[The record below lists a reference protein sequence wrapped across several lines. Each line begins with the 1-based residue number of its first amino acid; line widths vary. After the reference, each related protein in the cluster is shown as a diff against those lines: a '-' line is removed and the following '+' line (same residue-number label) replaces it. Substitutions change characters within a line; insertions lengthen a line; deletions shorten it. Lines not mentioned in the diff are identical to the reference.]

1 MTISCQSNVEL
12 YKKVSTVMQLIM
24 AWILRAEAHNSRGRN
39 AGDSYGY
46 RGERV
51 MQYPGGVKSVEKQ

>member
-1 MTISCQSNVEL
+1 VEL

-24 AWILRAEAHNSRGRN
+24 AWILRAEAHSSRGRN
-39 AGDSYGY
+39 AGDSYRY
-46 RGERV
+46 RGEGV